1 MANILFCH
9 MNPQPISELSIK
21 DYEHPLETQAL
32 ARLKK
37 TRGINKVISK
47 FHEHSFEHRIRIQYL
62 GSSLAVHER
71 SFPDLIY
78 LRDKACEIL
87 QAPWIP
93 DLYIQDVES
102 LTAVSIGVEEPVI
115 ILSAQLVE
123 KMRPEELLFVIGREV
138 AHIKSEHILYQEI
151 GMIFPEII
159 EAFSVVTLG
168 LSSVLST
175 GLRYALYNWRQT
187 AEYTADRG
195 GLVAC
200 QDIET
205 VKWMMAKWAGLP
217 QRSWSTFPIEE
228 FVSQAVHYE
237 EPTQNTMDKV
247 IGFFLGDNNWSV
259 VRAKE
264 LFAWMETDAYHRL
277 FQRRIGDA

>member
-1 MANILFCH
+1 
-9 MNPQPISELSIK
+9 MNPQPIRELTIK

-47 FHEHSFEHRIRIQYL
+47 FHEHSFEHRIRIQYMA
-62 GSSLAVHER
+62 SSLAVHQR
-71 SFPDLIY
+71 SFPDLTY

-87 QAPWIP
+87 QVTWSP

-102 LTAVSIGVEEPVI
+102 LTAVSIGVEEPAI
-115 ILSAQLVE
+115 ILSSQLVE
-123 KMRPEELLFVIGREV
+123 KLTPEELLFVIGREV

-159 EAFSVVTLG
+159 EAFSAVTLG

-175 GLRYALYNWRQT
+175 GLRYALFTWRQT

-200 QDIET
+200 QNIET

-228 FVSQAVHYE
+228 FVLQAVNYA
-237 EPTQNTMDKV
+237 EPTQNALDKV
-247 IGFFLGDNNWSV
+247 IGFFLGDSNWSV

-264 LFAWMETDAYHRL
+264 LFAWIETEEYHKL